1 MVQRSLSIPMNTE
14 VIISLDPVI
23 TTADDDI
30 KGVSKVRNFKF
41 CLLTNC
47 YLLTIKAYYYKF

>member
-30 KGVSKVRNFKF
+30 KGVSKVFKF
-41 CLLTNC
+41 W
-47 YLLTIKAYYYKF
+47 TISYPVA